1 MRILNKIAALVFVL
15 ALPYLAQPANAQI
28 GPGNAN
34 LQCPTSTPGVW
45 TPCGGSANPIF
56 VQGTFSASLGGFTPS
71 ASGARMTALS
81 VTTSDSSG
89 NLPSGTV
96 AVIGN
101 VGTNPM
107 YCNVNGIAATTAD
120 QLITSSG
127 GWFAFTI
134 PTGITTL
141 HCIATGGS
149 TTANGVGGAGLPTG
163 TGGGGGGS
171 GGGGAVYG
179 PTANG
184 TAAANP
190 PVVIGGTVDGTGTG
204 AVSNLKITAG
214 GVASTALN
222 ATPTLANGNGIV
234 PTQGGN
240 VLSATN
246 GWYGNVLQGNA
257 VLSATN
263 GLYTNLLQGNAVI
276 ASGNPLF
283 AQLTA
288 GTALA
293 GKFGIDQTTVGT
305 TNGVSIAQI
314 GATTVATGNG
324 VSGAGSQRVN
334 IASDNTAFSV
344 NATLQASATTAIGKV
359 DPNTIGSWGLMS
371 GTVPGTAPTNTMI
384 TGGIYNSS
392 APTLSTGQTAPFQ
405 FTSAGSLHSTVD
417 NTLAAIVPADNVANP
432 AAGASPVEGLNA
444 LWDSAGTQWVRMPG
458 TAAAGAQVNVK
469 SGGFASGAVASGAF
483 ASGAYASGSIGS
495 GAVAAGAVVSGA
507 YLSGSLASGAV
518 VDITNMSASTSS
530 APPSKAIY
538 LGANAS
544 GATGGNLKGLIAC
557 DSHVFKHITSA
568 TDTLAVQGVASQ
580 SVYVCNWRSRAAGT
594 ATWFLENTASAN
606 ANCSSTNTQIN
617 GLASEAVNSG
627 EIYAPSFWQGLKNT
641 SGNGLCI
648 NSTGTGGVDVDVW
661 YAQF

>member
-89 NLPSGTV
+89 TLPSGTV

-101 VGTNPM
+101 VGANPM

-214 GVASTALN
+214 GVASTAFN
-222 ATPTLANGNGIV
+222 ATPSLANGNGIV

-263 GLYTNLLQGNAVI
+263 GLYANLLQGNAVI

-288 GTALA
+288 GSALA

-417 NTLAAIVPADNVANP
+417 NSNP
-432 AAGASPVEGLNA
+432 NGSAVSASSSPVVIASDQAAVAIKAASASIASGAIASGA
-444 LWDSAGTQWVRMPG
+444 LASGSIAS
-458 TAAAGAQVNVK
+458 GAI
-469 SGGFASGAVASGAF
+469 ASGAVS
-483 ASGAYASGSIGS
+483 
-495 GAVAAGAVVSGA
+495 AGAVVSGA